1 MTEDAND
8 PVKAGEPAT
17 SERETGLPGL
27 HSWRSV
33 YAVVLGVFI
42 LWLGLLTWFTVHY
55 TP

>member
-8 PVKAGEPAT
+8 PVKAGNPAP

-33 YAVVLGVFI
+33 YTAVLGVFM
-42 LWLGLLTWFTVHY
+42 LWLGLLTWLTVHY
-55 TP
+55 RQ